1 MKYAYKIKTLASQS
15 VTYSGLIKQQTII
28 KCGSRRLTGDCSS
41 CLVFLLSSLNAR
53 PTPPFKKHNALKWVV
68 TLTLEVFINL
78 RCDSEREHSG
88 RRAGGRAGGWVGAA
102 LPHWLPQRDRCVS
115 GRPRRRHVS
124 VCNGRCFRR
133 VRLQTRRPRIA
144 GANWGINVFE
154 TGRLGLASYRFG
166 LSNARLKSSILHNA
180 ETVLTTRRRTS

>member
-1 MKYAYKIKTLASQS
+1 MKYVYTIKTLASQS
-15 VTYSGLIKQQTII
+15 VTYTGPIKQQTII
-28 KCGSRRLTGDCSS
+28 KCGFRRLTGDCSS

-68 TLTLEVFINL
+68 TLMLEVFINL

-88 RRAGGRAGGWVGAA
+88 RWAGGRAPLCHIDSPSGS
-102 LPHWLPQRDRCVS
+102 RCVS

-124 VCNGRCFRR
+124 VCNSRCFRR

-154 TGRLGLASYRFG
+154 GGRFGLPSNRFG

-180 ETVLTTRRRTS
+180 ETVLTTCRRTS